1 MMRRALTEAAL
12 REPLRALFATREPK
26 RMRGGRPAAVLVP
39 LVERRGEAHLWLL
52 RRPDAMRSHAGQ
64 VAFPGGKTDKG
75 DATPRATAL
84 REAEEELGI
93 EQARVDVL
101 GQLDDYVTITGFVM
115 TPIVAWLPAD
125 MAMTPN
131 PAEVARVF
139 AAPLSTFFGSKSG
152 IFPRRGWTF
161 DGELVWGA
169 TAAVIGGLVDV
180 LNALAPSTRP
190 PTQ

>member
-1 MMRRALTEAAL
+1 MNGLTEAAL
-12 REPLRALFATREPK
+12 REPLRAFLSSRAPK
-26 RMRGGRPAAVLVP
+26 RLRGGKPAAVLVP
-39 LVERRGEAHLWLL
+39 LVERAGEAHLWLL
-52 RRPDAMRSHAGQ
+52 RRPDAMRRHAGQ

-75 DATPRATAL
+75 DLTPRATAL

-93 EQARVDVL
+93 DAARVDVL

-115 TPIVAWLPAD
+115 TPILAWLPPD
-125 MAMTPN
+125 MTMTPN
-131 PAEVARVF
+131 ASEVARVF
-139 AAPLSTFFGSKSG
+139 AAPLSTFFGPKSG

-180 LNALAPSTRP
+180 LRATGAAPN
-190 PTQ
+190 Q